1 MKNPNTIVFL
11 LVCVCFSAVL
21 LVMSRYRSI
30 ETAGINAFLTD
41 TTEQIEALETENRV
55 LRAKIESNFDIQ
67 IIDEYA
73 RERLDMRAPTAEQI
87 YFIRLVE

>member
-1 MKNPNTIVFL
+1 M
-11 LVCVCFSAVL
+11 
-21 LVMSRYRSI
+21 
-30 ETAGINAFLTD
+30 
-41 TTEQIEALETENRV
+41 

-73 RERLDMRAPTAEQI
+73 RERLGMRAPTAEQI

>member
-11 LVCVCFSAVL
+11 LICACFSAVL
-21 LVMSRYRSI
+21 LVMSLYKSI
-30 ETAGINAFLTD
+30 EAAGINAFLAD
-41 TTEQIEALETENRV
+41 TAEDISALETENRV

-73 RERLDMRAPTAEQI
+73 RERLGMRAPTAEQI

>member
-11 LVCVCFSAVL
+11 LICACFSAVL
-21 LVMSRYRSI
+21 LVMSLYRSI
-30 ETAGINAFLTD
+30 EAAGINAFLAD
-41 TTEQIEALETENRV
+41 AAEEISALETENRV

-73 RERLDMRAPTAEQI
+73 RERLGMRAPTAEQI

>member
-1 MKNPNTIVFL
+1 MKNLNSIVFL
-11 LVCVCFSAVL
+11 LICACFSAVL
-21 LVMSRYRSI
+21 LVMSLYRSI
-30 ETAGINAFLTD
+30 ETAGVNAFLTD

-67 IIDEYA
+67 IIDEYD
-73 RERLDMRAPTAEQI
+73 RERLGMRAPTAEQI

>member
-1 MKNPNTIVFL
+1 MKNPNTVVFL
-11 LVCVCFSAVL
+11 LICACFSAVL
-21 LVMSRYRSI
+21 LVMSLYRSI
-30 ETAGINAFLTD
+30 EAAGINAFLAD
-41 TTEQIEALETENRV
+41 AAEEISALETENRV

-73 RERLDMRAPTAEQI
+73 RERLGMRAPTAEQI

>member
-11 LVCVCFSAVL
+11 LICACFSAVL
-21 LVMSRYRSI
+21 LVMSLYRSI
-30 ETAGINAFLTD
+30 EAAGVNAFLAD
-41 TTEQIEALETENRV
+41 AAEEISALETENRV
-55 LRAKIESNFDIQ
+55 LRAKIESNFDIE

-73 RERLDMRAPTAEQI
+73 RERLGMRAPTAEQI

>member
-11 LVCVCFSAVL
+11 LICACFSAAL
-21 LVMSRYRSI
+21 LVMSLYRSI
-30 ETAGINAFLTD
+30 EAAGINAFLAD
-41 TTEQIEALETENRV
+41 AAEEISALETENRV

-73 RERLDMRAPTAEQI
+73 RERLGMRAPTAEQI

>member
-11 LVCVCFSAVL
+11 LICACFSAVL
-21 LVMSRYRSI
+21 LVMSLYRSI
-30 ETAGINAFLTD
+30 EAAGINAFLTD
-41 TTEQIEALETENRV
+41 TAEEISALKTENRV
-55 LRAKIESNFDIQ
+55 LRAKIESNFGIQ

-73 RERLDMRAPTAEQI
+73 RERLGMRAPTAEQI

>member
-11 LVCVCFSAVL
+11 LICACFSAVL
-21 LVMSRYRSI
+21 LVMSLYRSI
-30 ETAGINAFLTD
+30 ETAGVNAFLTD
-41 TTEQIEALETENRV
+41 TTEQIEALETANRV
-55 LRAKIESNFDIQ
+55 LRAKIENNFGIR

-73 RERLDMRAPTAEQI
+73 RERLGMRAATAEQI

>member
-11 LVCVCFSAVL
+11 LICACFSAVL
-21 LVMSRYRSI
+21 LVMSLYRSI
-30 ETAGINAFLTD
+30 EAAGVNAFLND
-41 TTEQIEALETENRV
+41 TAEEIEALETANRV

-73 RERLDMRAPTAEQI
+73 RERLGMRAPTAEQI

>member
-11 LVCVCFSAVL
+11 LICACFSAVL
-21 LVMSRYRSI
+21 LVMSLYRSI
-30 ETAGINAFLTD
+30 EAAGINAFLAD
-41 TTEQIEALETENRV
+41 TAEEISALETENRV
-55 LRAKIESNFDIQ
+55 LRAKIESNFGIQ

-73 RERLDMRAPTAEQI
+73 RERLGMRAPTAEQI

>member
-11 LVCVCFSAVL
+11 LICACFSVVL
-21 LVMSRYRSI
+21 LVMSLYRSI
-30 ETAGINAFLTD
+30 EAAGINAFLAD
-41 TTEQIEALETENRV
+41 AAEEISALETENRV
-55 LRAKIESNFDIQ
+55 LRAKIESNFDIE

-73 RERLDMRAPTAEQI
+73 RERLGMRAPTAEQI

>member
-1 MKNPNTIVFL
+1 M
-11 LVCVCFSAVL
+11 
-21 LVMSRYRSI
+21 
-30 ETAGINAFLTD
+30 
-41 TTEQIEALETENRV
+41 